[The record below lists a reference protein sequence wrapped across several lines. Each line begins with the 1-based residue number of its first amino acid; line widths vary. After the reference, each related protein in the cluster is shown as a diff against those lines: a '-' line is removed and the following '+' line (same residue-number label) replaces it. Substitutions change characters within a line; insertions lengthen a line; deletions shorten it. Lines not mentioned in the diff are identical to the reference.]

1 MALALAEFCQYVMVL
16 ATKRNDPLVSQLQA
30 DGYLI
35 TGRLEDIVY
44 TQDEPVHKKVVYWPQ
59 YPAKTTTQE
68 RLKLLAADFRRAL
81 DYADRIGGWAV
92 LMDETM
98 FLYRN
103 LKLERELEM
112 LWIQGRT
119 QGVSVIANAQ
129 RPAYVPRL
137 AYSQATYLFI
147 WQTGDKDDLDRL
159 RDISAG
165 IPREQ
170 IEENVK
176 NLSWK
181 EHEALFIDVRNR
193 EFARV
198 VAPPRR

>member
-1 MALALAEFCQYVMVL
+1 MALALAELCQYVMVL
-16 ATKRNDPLVSQLQA
+16 ATKRNDPLVTQLKA

-44 TQDEPVHKKVVYWPQ
+44 SDDGPVHKKVVYWPT
-59 YPAKTTTQE
+59 YPEKTSTQE
-68 RLKLLAADFRRAL
+68 RLRLLAADFRRAL
-81 DYADRIGGWAV
+81 DYADRIGGWAIV
-92 LMDETM
+92 MDETM
-98 FLYRN
+98 FLHRT
-103 LKLERELEM
+103 LKLEKELENV
-112 LWIQGRT
+112 WFQGRT
-119 QGVSVIANAQ
+119 QGVSAIANAQ

-147 WQTGDKDDLDRL
+147 WQTGDKDDLERL

-176 NLSWK
+176 MLDWES
-181 EHEALFIDVRNR
+181 HEALFIDTRR
-193 EFARV
+193 PEFARV
-198 VAPPRR
+198 IATPR

>member
-1 MALALAEFCQYVMVL
+1 MALTLAELCEYVMVL
-16 ATKRNDPLVSQLQA
+16 ATKRNDPLVAQLRA

-44 TQDEPVHKKVVYWPQ
+44 TENGPVHKNVVYWPT
-59 YPAKTTTQE
+59 YPPKTTTQE
-68 RLKLLAADFRRAL
+68 RIRLLQADFRRAL

-92 LMDETM
+92 VMDETM

-112 LWIQGRT
+112 LWYQGRT

-129 RPAYVPRL
+129 RPAFVPRL

-147 WQTGDKDDLDRL
+147 WQTGDKDDLERL

-170 IEENVK
+170 LEENVK
-176 NLSWK
+176 MLSWK
-181 EHEALFIDVRNR
+181 EHEALFIDTRNK

-198 VAPPRR
+198 IAPAR

>member
-1 MALALAEFCQYVMVL
+1 MALTLAELCQYVMVL
-16 ATKRNDPLVSQLQA
+16 ATKRNDPLVQQLRA

-44 TQDEPVHKKVVYWPQ
+44 GEDGPVHKRVVYWPT
-59 YPAKTTTQE
+59 YPEKTSTQV
-68 RLKLLAADFRRAL
+68 RLKLLADDFRRAL

-92 LMDETM
+92 VMDETM

-112 LWIQGRT
+112 LWFQGRT
-119 QGVSVIANAQ
+119 QGVSIIANAQ
-129 RPAYVPRL
+129 RPAFVPRL

-147 WQTGDKDDLDRL
+147 WQTGDKDDLERL

-165 IPREQ
+165 IPREE

-176 NLSWK
+176 MLDWQS
-181 EHEALFIDVRNR
+181 HEALFVDTRRR

-198 VAPPRR
+198 IAPPR